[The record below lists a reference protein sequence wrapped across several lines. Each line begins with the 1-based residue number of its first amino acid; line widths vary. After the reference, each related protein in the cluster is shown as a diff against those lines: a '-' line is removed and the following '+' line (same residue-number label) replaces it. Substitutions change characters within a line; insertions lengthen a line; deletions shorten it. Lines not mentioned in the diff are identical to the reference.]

1 MFWPALFASQ
11 HIFLQG
17 GDQIFWKF
25 QNDEEYDLGI
35 IYIFSRYLI
44 WLKMKI
50 SFFLLF
56 YIILV
61 SGGART
67 YELGFGYGATW
78 GSIILIF
85 ASVVLLICDRESEE
99 IFYKERQVE
108 DEEEGEEEA

>member
-1 MFWPALFASQ
+1 MEMVLMMMMKSVYWSELVSALEQ
-11 HIFLQG
+11 KTELE
-17 GDQIFWKF
+17 W
-25 QNDEEYDLGI
+25 
-35 IYIFSRYLI
+35 IFSYIEVTVLCVCSTNQS
-44 WLKMKI
+44 K
-50 SFFLLF
+50 FLFKVF